1 MKKLLFLL
9 FISPLVIQAQHEAE
23 AEALLKV
30 GLQAA
35 SEGKNAKADSLLSQ
49 AIELDDRGDFHLQ
62 LGMIKSAL
70 NDTCSACSE
79 FQIAI
84 DKGENIAR
92 ARKKEY
98 CTKQDT
104 LEVSEGSS
112 LRKWADLHYLT
123 VHICSEELEHSFSRT
138 IDGKAYHFELKKG
151 IVNGPEIDEKTSAS
165 IRHNDLIY
173 EDAAT
178 LPKDKKTGA
187 NFSNLAL
194 MRHLFSNLK
203 TPKDAKAEGVKGTVE
218 VSFVIDIQGQVKDI
232 EIIASVDPRLDKEA
246 IRVISLLESFTPA
259 QLEGKPVNLKFIV
272 PISF

>member
-9 FISPLVIQAQHEAE
+9 FISPLVIQAQNKTDAD
-23 AEALLKV
+23 ALLKA

-35 SEGKNAKADSLLSQ
+35 GEGKNVQADSLLSQ

-62 LGMIKSAL
+62 LGMVKSAL
-70 NDTCSACSE
+70 KDTCSACSE
-79 FQIAI
+79 FQMAI
-84 DKGENIAR
+84 DKGVNIAK
-92 ARKKEY
+92 ARKQEY

-104 LEVSEGSS
+104 LEVAEGTS
-112 LRKWADLHYLT
+112 LRKWADQHYLT
-123 VHICSEELEHSFSRT
+123 VHLCSDELEHSFSRT
-138 IDGKAYHFELKKG
+138 IDGKAYHFTLKKG
-151 IVNGPEIDEKTSAS
+151 IVNGAEIDEKTAAS
-165 IRHNDLIY
+165 IKHNDLIY
-173 EDAAT
+173 DDATT
-178 LPKDKKTGA
+178 LPKDKKTGD
-187 NFSNLAL
+187 NFSNLSL

-232 EIIASVDPRLDKEA
+232 VIVTSVDPRSDKEA

-259 QLEGKPVNLKFIV
+259 QVEGKPVNLKFTV